1 MNNKIKTDR
10 LIKGIIKAIEKV
22 ELSLMD
28 KVVLTEAATGNYVVT
43 QMRSV
48 ILGEFIK
55 VVLTRKP
62 GKIKFI
68 TGGGLK

>member
-10 LIKGIIKAIEKV
+10 LIKGIIKAIEKF

-43 QMRSV
+43 LVIAAVAGAKKVYAFTKDSLMR
-48 ILGEFIK
+48 
-55 VVLTRKP
+55 
-62 GKIKFI
+62 
-68 TGGGLK
+68 